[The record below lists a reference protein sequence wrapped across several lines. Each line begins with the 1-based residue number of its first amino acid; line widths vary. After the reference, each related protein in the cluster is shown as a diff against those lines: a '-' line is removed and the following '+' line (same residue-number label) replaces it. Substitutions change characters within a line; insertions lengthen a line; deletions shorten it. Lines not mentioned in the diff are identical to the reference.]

1 MKRLITTAIFTL
13 VALCGWAEEQK
24 PIYIVNGCVRSVEEV
39 EKISPSEIESVTI
52 VRETQQLKQYEQFGD
67 TSNGVVLISLLNE
80 HVWVASEVPPT
91 FMDGDVNTFIK
102 WVMQNYRYPADMLA
116 QKKSAKMM
124 IKFIVSKQGFIDPQS
139 IKFLES
145 AEQPFMDEA
154 RRVLLSSPQWKP
166 GLQKGEPVA
175 VSFLIPIIC
184 TLQ

>member
-1 MKRLITTAIFTL
+1 MKRLITTAIFSL
-13 VALCGWAEEQK
+13 VALCGWAMEQK
-24 PIYIVNGCVRSVEEV
+24 PIYIVNGCVRSIEEV
-39 EKISPSEIESVTI
+39 DKINPSEIESVTI
-52 VRETQQLKQYEQFGD
+52 VRETKQLKLYEQFGD

-80 HVWVASEVPPT
+80 HVWAASEVPPT
-91 FMDGDVNTFIK
+91 FMDGDVNTFLK

-116 QKKSAKMM
+116 EKKSAKMM

-139 IKFLES
+139 IHFLQS